1 MREQRPDDAS
11 AGVVTVRR
19 VNGPQD
25 RPIPSSE
32 AVSQRFSRAGRRDTA
47 PEMAVRRE
55 LHRRGLRYVVDA
67 PVPGL
72 PRRRA
77 DVLFR
82 RERVAVFVD
91 GCFWH
96 GCPDHGTSPRA
107 NAEWWREKIETN
119 RRRDRDTDER
129 LSDLGWTVV
138 RCWEHEDPVESAD
151 RIERVVVER
160 RRRLR

>member
-1 MREQRPDDAS
+1 
-11 AGVVTVRR
+11 
-19 VNGPQD
+19 
-25 RPIPSSE
+25 
-32 AVSQRFSRAGRRDTA
+32 
-47 PEMAVRRE
+47 VRRE
-55 LHRRGLRYVVDA
+55 LHRRGLRYLVDA

-72 PRRRA
+72 PRRRS

-82 RERVAVFVD
+82 GERVAVFVD

-107 NAEWWREKIETN
+107 NAAWWREKIEAN

-138 RCWEHEDPVESAD
+138 RCWEHEGPVESAD
-151 RIERVVVER
+151 RIERIVLER